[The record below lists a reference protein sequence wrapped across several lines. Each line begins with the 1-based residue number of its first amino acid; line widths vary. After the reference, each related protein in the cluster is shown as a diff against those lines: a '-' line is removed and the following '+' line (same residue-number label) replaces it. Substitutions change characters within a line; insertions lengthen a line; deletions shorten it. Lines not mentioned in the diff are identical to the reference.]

1 MEYAMLDTVVLLR
14 DIPDRGLRAGDL
26 GAVVELFPPD
36 SLEVEFVDASGRTT
50 ALVVLRTSEV
60 RSIADTDVVA
70 VRTGSRSA

>member
-14 DIPDRGLRAGDL
+14 DIPDHGLRAGDL

-50 ALVVLRTSEV
+50 ALMVLRTSEV